1 MFILGLTGSVGMGKT
16 SAAAVFRRQKI
27 CVFDAD
33 GAVHQLLEKNGEA
46 VEMVGEAFKGVVIN
60 CQVNRNK
67 LGEIVFRDA
76 EALST
81 LEEII
86 HPLVRNK
93 QRNFLRSLA
102 NHRQSLA
109 VLDIPLLFETGG
121 ERNCDAVAVVTAP
134 KVLQKIRVMA
144 RPGMTEERFR
154 GILARQIQDQE
165 KRQRADFV
173 ICSGLGKRR
182 SLQSVQEIIKI
193 VTATPGRHWPPG
205 T

>member
-1 MFILGLTGSVGMGKT
+1 MFILGLTGSIGMGKST
-16 SAAAVFRRQKI
+16 AAKYFRRLH
-27 CVFDAD
+27 VPVYDAD
-33 GAVHQLLEKNGEA
+33 GVVHELLGNGGA
-46 VEMVGEAFKGVVIN
+46 GVAAIRDVFKGVVTRGR
-60 CQVNRNK
+60 VDRK
-67 LGEIVFRDA
+67 ALGERVFDDANALAELEAIV
-76 EALST
+76 
-81 LEEII
+81 
-86 HPLVRNK
+86 HPLVRSRQLK
-93 QRNFLRSLA
+93 FLKIAAS
-102 NHRQSLA
+102 HRQPLV
-109 VLDIPLLFETGG
+109 VLDVPLLFETGG
-121 ERNCDAVAVVTAP
+121 DTKCDAVAVASAP
-134 KVLQKIRVMA
+134 EYLQKIRVMA